1 MRRTLA
7 SLTFILALCLSFS
20 LSIAK
25 ELSLSDGELARIG
38 ALIYKN
44 EAGGKPANLTAWN
57 EGEEFA
63 SLGIGHFL
71 WYPAGEEYRF
81 VETFP
86 ALIEYMKSEN
96 ASIPKWLSNIRPF
109 DLPWKSRSEFYSE
122 FDSPRMV
129 SLREFLLGTFALQT
143 SFIADRLEKS
153 LPAMLN
159 AAPPGLRGNIERQ
172 FYRVAESGMGMY
184 ALIDYVNFKGEGV
197 SESERYKG
205 QGWGLLQVL
214 ANMKGTEPGPPALA
228 EFARSAEFVLERRVR
243 NSPPERNEKRWLP
256 GWRNRINTYT
266 DETLY

>member
-1 MRRTLA
+1 LRAALA
-7 SLTFILALCLSFS
+7 SLTLILAFFLLLPLPDARELYLSHD
-20 LSIAK
+20 
-25 ELSLSDGELARIG
+25 ELTRIG
-38 ALIYKN
+38 QLIYKN
-44 EAGGKPANLTAWN
+44 ETGGKPGNLTAWN

-71 WYPAGEEYRF
+71 WYPEGEEYRF

-86 ALIEYMKSEN
+86 ALIGYMKSQG
-96 ASIPKWLSNIRPF
+96 ADLPSWLRNLHPF
-109 DLPWKSRSEFYSE
+109 DLPWRSRTEFYRE

-143 SFIADRLEKS
+143 SFIAERLEKS
-153 LPAMLN
+153 LPAMLE
-159 AAPPGLRGNIERQ
+159 AAPPDFRNNIERQ
-172 FYRVAESGMGMY
+172 FYRVAESDMGMY

-214 ANMKGTEPGPPALA
+214 ANMKGTETGTAALL
-228 EFARSAEFVLERRVR
+228 EFARSAEFVLERRVQ

-256 GWRNRINTYT
+256 GWRNRLKTYT
-266 DETLY
+266 NETLY